1 MAQSL
6 NEPKHSFLLTWMQ
19 SSKHQRKRRL
29 LTVWSSSRSADAK
42 SCPPW
47 LNFWKYPKLH
57 ICATITFYRIFF
69 IFMCM
74 GFCLHVCMHN
84 TCVQCSGRSE
94 KGIRCHQTGVT
105 DGYEQSVLWVL
116 GTEPGS
122 SAWTASVLNI
132 QDHLSSSIDFS
143 LFTLYDMLHTC
154 RHIHVFATYTFMED
168 THLKVCAPFSLIAV
182 GGLWGQGPAAR
193 YLLSFMLLE
202 LLANSVSSFYFKI
215 NIKKLNPQNHLFLQ
229 LLFLLSFCLFLWFAP
244 FFNNW
249 SQWG

>member
-1 MAQSL
+1 ML
-6 NEPKHSFLLTWMQ
+6 
-19 SSKHQRKRRL
+19 
-29 LTVWSSSRSADAK
+29 
-42 SCPPW
+42 
-47 LNFWKYPKLH
+47 
-57 ICATITFYRIFF
+57 
-69 IFMCM
+69 
-74 GFCLHVCMHN
+74 
-84 TCVQCSGRSE
+84 TCVYAQHMCA
-94 KGIRCHQTGVT
+94 
-105 DGYEQSVLWVL
+105 VLRKVREEYQMSSNWSYWWLWTVSPV
-116 GTEPGS
+116 GTRNRTCS

-244 FFNNW
+244 FSNNW

>member
-6 NEPKHSFLLTWMQ
+6 NEPKRSFLLTWMQ
-19 SSKHQRKRRL
+19 SSKHQRMRRL

-47 LNFWKYPKLH
+47 LNFWKYPKLQ

-94 KGIRCHQTGVT
+94 KSIRCHQTGVT

-116 GTEPGS
+116 GTEHVPLHEQPVFLTFKTIS
-122 SAWTASVLNI
+122 PAPLI
-132 QDHLSSSIDFS
+132 S
-143 LFTLYDMLHTC
+143 LYLHC
-154 RHIHVFATYTFMED
+154 MICCIHVDIYMCLQHIRSWRIHTWKSVPPFHWLLWAGCED
-168 THLKVCAPFSLIAV
+168 K
-182 GGLWGQGPAAR
+182 GPQLVI
-193 YLLSFMLLE
+193 Y
-202 LLANSVSSFYFKI
+202 SVS
-215 NIKKLNPQNHLFLQ
+215 
-229 LLFLLSFCLFLWFAP
+229 CC
-244 FFNNW
+244 
-249 SQWG
+249 